1 MATPS
6 IPARQPVGDPFAG
19 VVLALGELHA
29 LALDAP
35 PTGESEGATALH
47 RGACVLRYGARYLGK
62 PHISIVPGL
71 LALDYGDILTG
82 EDAWDFLLNRS
93 NLYPRA
99 DVMGYRNDGV
109 DDMVVV
115 KWLDLAL
122 TPEVLVYADGA
133 ATLPLAAPTALI
145 GPAEVIEA
153 EGGVPARARAYL
165 PRYDSVRAWIDAL
178 ESKVNPD
185 E

>member
-1 MATPS
+1 MGRDAIPS
-6 IPARQPVGDPFAG
+6 RVPVGDPFTG
-19 VVLALGELHA
+19 VVLAVGELHA
-29 LALDAP
+29 LALRPDDDAEVIHS
-35 PTGESEGATALH
+35 GS
-47 RGACVLRYGARYLGK
+47 CMVRYGARYLGK

-82 EDAWDFLLNRS
+82 NEAWDFLMKRS
-93 NLYPRA
+93 NLHPRA

-122 TPEVLVYADGA
+122 TPEVLVYADAA
-133 ATLPLAAPTALI
+133 ATMPMAEPVAFI
-145 GPAEVIEA
+145 GGLRGGEVPSRVLE
-153 EGGVPARARAYL
+153 YL
-165 PRYDSVRAWIDAL
+165 PQYDSVAAWIYAL
-178 ESKVNPD
+178 ESKVEID